1 MWIKSLNGREL
12 NKCIRV
18 YIDENYKVDKKK
30 TIALVGVIDCSTYG
44 EQTVL
49 IGSYINLESALTDLQ
64 KIEDA
69 ISEGKNIST
78 L

>member
-44 EQTVL
+44 EQKVL
-49 IGSYINLESALTDLQ
+49 IGSYIDVESAVTDLK
-64 KIEDA
+64 KIEGA
-69 ISEGKNIST
+69 ISEGKNIIT

>member
-1 MWIKSLNGREL
+1 MWVKSLNGREL

-49 IGSYINLESALTDLQ
+49 IGSYIDIESALTDLK
-64 KIEDA
+64 KIENA
-69 ISEGKNIST
+69 ISEGKNIIT

>member
-1 MWIKSLNGREL
+1 MWVKSLNGREL

-30 TIALVGVIDCSTYG
+30 TIALVGVIACSTYG

-49 IGSYINLESALTDLQ
+49 IGSYIDAESALTDLQ

-69 ISEGKNIST
+69 ISEGKNIVI

>member
-1 MWIKSLNGREL
+1 MWIKSLNGREI

-18 YIDENYKVDKKK
+18 YIDENYKIEKKK
-30 TIALVGVIDCSTYG
+30 VVALIGVIDCSTYG

-49 IGSYINLESALTDLQ
+49 IGSYSNVDDAIIDLQ
-64 KIEDA
+64 KIEIA
-69 ISEGKNIST
+69 INEGKKIIT